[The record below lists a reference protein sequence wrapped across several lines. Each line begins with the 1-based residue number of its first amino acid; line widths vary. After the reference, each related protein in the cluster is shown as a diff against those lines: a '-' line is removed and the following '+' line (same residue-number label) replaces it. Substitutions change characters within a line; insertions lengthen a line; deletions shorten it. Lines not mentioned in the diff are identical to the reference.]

1 MRGEE
6 GSVHV
11 IIVVVVVVVVVVG
24 DGFRKAMGGTEEVQ
38 QGSREDFD

>member
-6 GSVHV
+6 GSVH
-11 IIVVVVVVVVVVG
+11 IIIVVVVVG

>member
-11 IIVVVVVVVVVVG
+11 IIVVVVVVVVVG